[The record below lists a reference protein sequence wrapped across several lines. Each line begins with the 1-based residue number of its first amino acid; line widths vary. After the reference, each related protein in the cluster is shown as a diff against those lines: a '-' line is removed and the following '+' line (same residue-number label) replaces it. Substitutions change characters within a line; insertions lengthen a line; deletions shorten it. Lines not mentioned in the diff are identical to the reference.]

1 MQILEQYVNS
11 TPSYQN
17 ALDIF
22 EGEWASKLPGT
33 SSYMNAGQIPLFED
47 VRISWAAE
55 HLGGFRDKKI
65 LELGPLEGGHTYMLE
80 HLGACSITAIE
91 ANTRAY
97 LKCLIVKEILELAHT
112 KFLLG
117 DVIEY
122 LKLQT
127 SGFDASGF
135 DASGFDASG
144 FDVCI
149 ASGILY
155 HMKNPAELIEL
166 ISKVSNQIFIWTHY
180 YDEELLQQLPN
191 FERRFSSSNSVE
203 HKGFSHRL
211 FRQDYGEALGF
222 AGFCGGSL
230 PFSHWMSRADILA
243 CLRFFGFK
251 QIEIG
256 FEDLHHLNGPC
267 FCVAA
272 TRV

>member
-1 MQILEQYVNS
+1 MQILEQYVKS

-22 EGEWASKLPGT
+22 EGEWASKLPGAL
-33 SSYMNAGQIPLFED
+33 SYMNAGQIPLFED
-47 VRISWAAE
+47 TRISWASKQ
-55 HLGGFRDKKI
+55 LGGFRDKKI

-80 HLGACSITAIE
+80 HSGACSITAIE

-97 LKCLIVKEILELAHT
+97 LKCLIVKEILELTHT

-117 DVIEY
+117 DVVEY

-127 SGFDASGF
+127 
-135 DASGFDASG
+135 SG

-166 ISKVSNQIFIWTHY
+166 ISRVSNQVFIWTHY
-180 YDEELLQQLPN
+180 YDEEILKEKPN
-191 FERRFSSSNSVE
+191 STHRFSSATSAE
-203 HKGFSHRL
+203 YKGFSHRL
-211 FRQDYGEALGF
+211 FRQEYGEALGF

-230 PFSHWMSRADILA
+230 PFSHWMNRADILA
-243 CLRFFGFK
+243 CLKFFGFK

-256 FEDLHHLNGPC
+256 FEDPHHPNGPC
-267 FCVAA
+267 FCIAA
-272 TRV
+272 SRA